1 MTVRFEWDDEKALR
15 NLRKHGVSF
24 EEAQTVFDDPLARVD
39 PDPDHS
45 ISESR
50 AIIIGYSD
58 RGRLLLVS
66 FVERDGALR
75 IINSRAADARE
86 RKRHE
91 EENI

>member
-39 PDPDHS
+39 PDPAHS
-45 ISESR
+45 SSESR

-66 FVERDGALR
+66 FVERDDALR
-75 IINSRAADARE
+75 IINSRAADVRE

>member
-1 MTVRFEWDDEKALR
+1 MTFRFEWDDEKAQR

-39 PDPDHS
+39 PDSAHS

-66 FVERDGALR
+66 FVERNDAIR